1 MTPGAPLVGLT
12 HGPVWAR
19 AEPSTPGVDLGHG
32 GLKVVVRAG
41 TVLLDAQGGAGLMIV
56 MRGEVEITMSGQE
69 PRIARAGEALSFDG
83 SGAISE
89 PDPVDA
95 AELARDPFVSL
106 NLVLD
111 ALGGGLSPFPTRRRL
126 SRWTRAPMMHP
137 RPTSPLSPG
146 PGRAGSS
153 PVAGSDGGST
163 PSRLMS
169 SAAAGANPGPP

>member
-32 GLKVVVRAG
+32 GLNVVVRAG

-111 ALGGGLSPFPTRRRL
+111 ALGGVPVTVPDP
-126 SRWTRAPMMHP
+126 APAEP
-137 RPTSPLSPG
+137 VDEGADDAPAPDEPPEPG
-146 PGRAGSS
+146 PRKGWLFAGR
-153 PVAGSDGGST
+153 
-163 PSRLMS
+163 RK
-169 SAAAGANPGPP
+169 